1 MIQSACSVKNCQ
13 GNVLQKKGESQCRF
27 AFLNI
32 VEIFLLKFNRP
43 LQFVFYF
50 LPIANHIFLIY
61 IWAYRKIE
69 VVHLPFLAWKLFF

>member
-1 MIQSACSVKNCQ
+1 MILSACSVKIVREMSYKN
-13 GNVLQKKGESQCRF
+13 KGESHCRF